1 MTVYITSSKLIQE
14 DKHNP
19 AIDARASLEL
29 VLLKLRQGFDFG
41 DVIINGCINMFDQE
55 DHNLINLDGLS
66 SLSDPAKIA
75 KFIYQTGLNIQQE
88 FFNVLRDND
97 ISSIISILFK
107 KLILNYQ
114 FFE

>member
-1 MTVYITSSKLIQE
+1 M
-14 DKHNP
+14 
-19 AIDARASLEL
+19 EL

-55 DHNLINLDGLS
+55 DHNIINLDGLN

-75 KFIYQTGLNIQQE
+75 KFIYQSGLNIQQD

-97 ISSIISILFK
+97 ISSKINWIYY
-107 KLILNYQ
+107 NN
-114 FFE
+114 